1 MQHLF
6 RHLFLRPS
14 FRLSPQRIGV
24 ALIAAALTGCAT
36 RGDYVRPQAALPET
50 FRDVDAAASTGTGK
64 TFAELDWWEIYRE
77 PQLELLIRRTL
88 DRNRDLKIAAAR
100 IAESR
105 ANLGVAE
112 YGPLPAISA
121 GAGFTRSRVSSV
133 GSTPLPPNTGP
144 NRRNWR
150 ATIDASYEIDFWG
163 RLSSLSD
170 AAFNDLRALEAARE
184 TITTTLIGDVA
195 TAYFDLVALD
205 QQLKIT
211 EQSVATRQEF
221 LDLTQRRLQL
231 GAGTRV
237 DVDRAQANLTA
248 ARVPIPDLRRRIT
261 LAENLLRVLS
271 GDAPGAVERTKV
283 SVDELPGAPEV
294 PVGLPARLLER
305 RPDVR
310 QAEHGVYAASARLA
324 SQKAALFPTFSLTGQ
339 FGSDSGLLENFL
351 TAPSRIW
358 SIGPSLLLPILNAQR
373 NRLQVDAAAAREVQ
387 AIEQYQKVVEQ
398 SLREVADALVGR
410 REFAEARKVQA
421 EQLDALRDVN
431 RVALRRYEAGVANYF
446 EVIDAQRELL
456 TAELALVQAQRNV
469 LISSV
474 QLYKALGGGW
484 AAQR

>member
-1 MQHLF
+1 MIV
-6 RHLFLRPS
+6 
-14 FRLSPQRIGV
+14 QRSSLQQVSI
-24 ALIAAALTGCAT
+24 ALIAAALAGCAS
-36 RGDYVRPQAALPET
+36 RGDYDRPQATMPES
-50 FRDVDAAASTGTGK
+50 FRDADAASGPASGK
-64 TFAELDWWEIYRE
+64 SFAELDWWEVYRE
-77 PQLELLIRRTL
+77 PQLESLIRRAL
-88 DRNRDLKIAAAR
+88 ERNRDLKIAAAR

-121 GAGFTRSRVSSV
+121 GGGYTRSRVSEV
-133 GSTPLPPNTGP
+133 GSTPLPGNSGP

-163 RLSSLSD
+163 RLASLSD
-170 AAFNDLRALEAARE
+170 AAFNDVRALEAARE
-184 TITTTLIGDVA
+184 TITTTLIGDVV

-211 EQSVATRQEF
+211 EQGIATRQEF

-237 DVDRAQANLTA
+237 DVDRALANLTA

-261 LAENLLRVLS
+261 QGENLLRVLS
-271 GDAPGAVERTKV
+271 GDAPGPIARVKV
-283 SVDELPGAPEV
+283 SVDELPGAPDV
-294 PVGLPARLLER
+294 PVGLPAALLER

-310 QAEHGVYAASARLA
+310 QAEHAVYAASARLV
-324 SQKAALFPTFSLTGQ
+324 SQKAALFPSFTLTGQ
-339 FGSDSGLLENFL
+339 AGSESGLLENFL

-358 SIGPSLLLPILNAQR
+358 SIGASVLQPILNAQR

-387 AIEQYQKVVEQ
+387 AIEQYQKIVEQ

-410 REFAEARKVQA
+410 REFAEARKAQA

-456 TAELALVQAQRNV
+456 AAELALVQAQRNL

-484 AAQR
+484 TARK

>member
-1 MQHLF
+1 MIV
-6 RHLFLRPS
+6 
-14 FRLSPQRIGV
+14 QRSSLQQVSI
-24 ALIAAALTGCAT
+24 ALIAAALAGCAS
-36 RGDYVRPQAALPET
+36 RGDYDRPQATMPES
-50 FRDVDAAASTGTGK
+50 FRDADAASGPASGK
-64 TFAELDWWEIYRE
+64 SFAELDWWEVYRE
-77 PQLELLIRRTL
+77 PQLESLIRRAL
-88 DRNRDLKIAAAR
+88 ERNRDLKIAAAR

-121 GAGFTRSRVSSV
+121 GGGYTRSRVSEV
-133 GSTPLPPNTGP
+133 GSTPLPGNSGP

-163 RLSSLSD
+163 RLASLSD
-170 AAFNDLRALEAARE
+170 AAFNDVRALEAARE
-184 TITTTLIGDVA
+184 TITTTLIGDVV

-211 EQSVATRQEF
+211 EQGIATRQEF

-237 DVDRAQANLTA
+237 DVDRALANLTA

-261 LAENLLRVLS
+261 QGENLLRVLS
-271 GDAPGAVERTKV
+271 GDAPGPIARVKV
-283 SVDELPGAPEV
+283 SVDELPGAPDV
-294 PVGLPARLLER
+294 PVGLPAALLER

-310 QAEHGVYAASARLA
+310 QAEHAVYAASARLA
-324 SQKAALFPTFSLTGQ
+324 SQKAALFPSFTLTGQ
-339 FGSDSGLLENFL
+339 AGSESGLLENFL

-358 SIGPSLLLPILNAQR
+358 SIGASVLQPILNAQR

-387 AIEQYQKVVEQ
+387 AIEQYQKIVEQ

-410 REFAEARKVQA
+410 REFAEARKAQA

-456 TAELALVQAQRNV
+456 AAELALVQAQRNL

-484 AAQR
+484 TARK

>member
-1 MQHLF
+1 MIV
-6 RHLFLRPS
+6 
-14 FRLSPQRIGV
+14 QRSSLQQVSI
-24 ALIAAALTGCAT
+24 ALIAAALAGCAS
-36 RGDYVRPQAALPET
+36 RGDYDRPQATMPES
-50 FRDVDAAASTGTGK
+50 FRDADAASGPASGK
-64 TFAELDWWEIYRE
+64 TFAELDWWEVYRE
-77 PQLELLIRRTL
+77 PQLESLIRRAL
-88 DRNRDLKIAAAR
+88 ERNRDLKIAAAR

-121 GAGFTRSRVSSV
+121 GGGYTRSRVSEV
-133 GSTPLPPNTGP
+133 GSTPLPGNSGP

-163 RLSSLSD
+163 RLASLSD
-170 AAFNDLRALEAARE
+170 AAFNDVRALEAARE
-184 TITTTLIGDVA
+184 TITTTLIGDVV

-211 EQSVATRQEF
+211 EQGIATRQEF

-237 DVDRAQANLTA
+237 DVDRALANLTA

-261 LAENLLRVLS
+261 QGENLLRVLS
-271 GDAPGAVERTKV
+271 GDAPGPIARVKV
-283 SVDELPGAPEV
+283 SVDELPGAPDV
-294 PVGLPARLLER
+294 PVGLPAALLER

-310 QAEHGVYAASARLA
+310 QAEHAVYAASARLA
-324 SQKAALFPTFSLTGQ
+324 SQKAALFPSFTLTGQ
-339 FGSDSGLLENFL
+339 AGSESGLLENFL

-358 SIGPSLLLPILNAQR
+358 SIGASVLQPILNAQR

-387 AIEQYQKVVEQ
+387 AIEQYQKIVEQ

-410 REFAEARKVQA
+410 REFAEARKAQA

-431 RVALRRYEAGVANYF
+431 RAALRRYEAGVANYF

-456 TAELALVQAQRNV
+456 AAELALVQAQRNL

-484 AAQR
+484 TARK